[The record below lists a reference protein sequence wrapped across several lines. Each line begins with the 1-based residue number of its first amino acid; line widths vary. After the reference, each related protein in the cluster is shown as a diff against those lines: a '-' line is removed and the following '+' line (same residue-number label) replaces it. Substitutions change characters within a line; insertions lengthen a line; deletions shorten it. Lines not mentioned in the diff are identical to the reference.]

1 MKTVRPQVPFL
12 STVVRPLT
20 RAHDSLTQL
29 SFWVAMLAV
38 LYLTVVTGW
47 GVIGRYLLGS
57 PASWTYDTATVSFA
71 LVTFFSAPMLTS
83 KMGHASMNAI
93 IEVLPTGVAR
103 WIRRFT
109 MLLGATACVL
119 VAWYAGNETL
129 RLYNSGVMMIAVT
142 PIPKWWVM
150 AALTYG
156 VASMALYFVRHLF
169 VSPWAVEPTD
179 SENS

>member
-1 MKTVRPQVPFL
+1 MNTARPQVPFL
-12 STVVRPLT
+12 SPVVRALM

-29 SFWVAMLAV
+29 SFWGAMLAV

-71 LVTFFSAPMLTS
+71 LVTFFAAPMLTW
-83 KMGHASMNAI
+83 KMGHASMNAVV
-93 IEVLPTGVAR
+93 EALPTSAAR
-103 WIRRFT
+103 WMRRFT
-109 MLLGATACVL
+109 MLLGASACVL

-129 RLYNSGVMMIAVT
+129 RLYNRGVMMIAVT

-156 VASMALYFVRHLF
+156 VASMALYFFRHLF
-169 VSPWAVEPTD
+169 DSSLTAEATH